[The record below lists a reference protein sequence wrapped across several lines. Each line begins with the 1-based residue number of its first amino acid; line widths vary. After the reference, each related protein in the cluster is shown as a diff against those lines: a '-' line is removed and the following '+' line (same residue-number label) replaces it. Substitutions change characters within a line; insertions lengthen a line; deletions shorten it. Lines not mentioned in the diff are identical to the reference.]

1 MTAAY
6 RLRGAGWLL
15 TCVGVA
21 LAFYLVSLRVAE
33 ERKHVEQAEARIA
46 AARRDIRALETEFD
60 TRANL
65 VQLERWN
72 GDTLALAAPGAGQF
86 VHDEAALAAI
96 DVHAM
101 PLPAVAGSGAEGR
114 TAALVVPAIADAPVT
129 VQPQL
134 VVVAAALA
142 RSASPV
148 VRAPAH
154 GVETPKTTPRLDPG
168 MTRVAVAHV
177 PPAPVAAAHSSTAP
191 EAARVLARHD
201 ADETARPVAKPRTR
215 VAMLDGKLLS
225 DATMGDLLASARTE
239 AGRRR

>member
-15 TCVGVA
+15 TCVCVA

-33 ERKHVEQAEARIA
+33 ERKHVEQADARIA
-46 AARRDIRALETEFD
+46 AAQRDIRALETEFD

-72 GDTLALAAPGAGQF
+72 GDTLALAAPVAGQF
-86 VHDEAALAAI
+86 VRDEAALASI
-96 DVHAM
+96 DVQAT
-101 PLPAVAGSGAEGR
+101 PLPVAAGGSAEVR
-114 TAALVVPAIADAPVT
+114 TAAMVVPAIAAPAAP
-129 VQPQL
+129 VQPQP
-134 VVVAAALA
+134 VAVAAV
-142 RSASPV
+142 SV
-148 VRAPAH
+148 PAH
-154 GVETPKTTPRLDPG
+154 PLEKAKATPRLDPG
-168 MTRVAVAHV
+168 MTRVAAVHLAPV
-177 PPAPVAAAHSSTAP
+177 QPAPARVAAATRP
-191 EAARVLARHD
+191 VRVLAHRD
-201 ADETARPVAKPRTR
+201 ADEHDHSPTKSRMR

>member
-33 ERKHVEQAEARIA
+33 ERKHVEQADARIA

-86 VHDEAALAAI
+86 VRDEAALAAI

-101 PLPAVAGSGAEGR
+101 PVPPVAGSGADVR
-114 TAALVVPAIADAPVT
+114 TAAMVVPAIAAPAAV
-129 VQPQL
+129 VQP
-134 VVVAAALA
+134 VAIAAANGPA
-142 RSASPV
+142 AAAPAAP
-148 VRAPAH
+148 APAH
-154 GVETPKTTPRLDPG
+154 VMATAKATPRLDPG
-168 MTRVAVAHV
+168 IVRVAAHV
-177 PPAPVAAAHSSTAP
+177 APAPKPVHALAHRGEDEPAPPA
-191 EAARVLARHD
+191 
-201 ADETARPVAKPRTR
+201 AKPRTR

>member
-15 TCVGVA
+15 TCVGVV

-33 ERKHVEQAEARIA
+33 ERKHVEQAEDRIA

-86 VHDEAALAAI
+86 VRDEAALAAI

-101 PLPAVAGSGAEGR
+101 PASAIGGDGAEVR
-114 TAALVVPAIADAPVT
+114 TAALVVPAIAAPAAT
-129 VQPQL
+129 PQPQA
-134 VVVAAALA
+134 VVMAAAT
-142 RSASPV
+142 PV
-148 VRAPAH
+148 APAPAQ
-154 GVETPKTTPRLDPG
+154 VMATARTTPRLDPG
-168 MTRVAVAHV
+168 IVRI
-177 PPAPVAAAHSSTAP
+177 AAAHVTPAP
-191 EAARVLARHD
+191 MVPAHAASMPGPLHALARHD
-201 ADETARPVAKPRTR
+201 SDEHARSAARARTR

-225 DATMGDLLASARTE
+225 DATLGDLLASARTE
-239 AGRRR
+239 SGRRR